1 MRTLTLPQARRIA
14 LAAQGFADPRPS
26 GRIDVRHFRRV
37 IGRINLL
44 QLDSVN
50 VAVRA
55 HYMPMF
61 SRLGAYDR
69 AALDAWI
76 NGPEMFEYLG
86 HVASVMPTADLPMLR
101 HRMSRNRKVYPRTQR
116 VLKDH
121 PEYIEQVLDEV
132 AEHGPL
138 TVSDLSDAGSRTGPW
153 WGHGRGKVA
162 LDWLYVTGQLTIRGR
177 TPTFVSIYD
186 LPERIFARQLL
197 GQEMS
202 RDEAYRNMLL
212 RAARAHGVGTLADLT
227 DYYRITHARSHLEG
241 LVAAGEL
248 EEVAVE
254 GWTQPAYL
262 HPSATLPRRIRA
274 RALLAPFDPVVW
286 FRDRTERLFGFHYR
300 IEIYVPEP
308 QRQYGYYVYP
318 FLLDDRLVARVDLKA
333 DRKAGVLR
341 ALGAFLEAG
350 QDAARVAPELAAE
363 LQSMARWLG
372 LPEVHVSNK
381 GNLSGA
387 LRKAVGRAAAT

>member
-1 MRTLTLPQARRIA
+1 MRTLTLLQARRIA
-14 LAAQGFADPRPS
+14 LAAQGFSQPRPA

-37 IGRINLL
+37 IRQINLL

-69 AALDAWI
+69 AALDDWV
-76 NGPEMFEYLG
+76 NGPELFEYLG
-86 HVASVMPTADLPMLR
+86 HVASVMPTDDLPMLR
-101 HRMSRNRKVYPRTQR
+101 HRMQDRKAYARTQQ

-132 AEHGPL
+132 AAHGPL
-138 TVSDLSDAGSRTGPW
+138 TVSDLSDGGSRTGPW

-162 LDWLYVTGQLTIRGR
+162 LDWLYATGRLTIRGR
-177 TPTFVSIYD
+177 TRNFVSIYD
-186 LPERIFARQLL
+186 LPERVFSPELL
-197 GQEMS
+197 AQEMS
-202 RDEAYRNMLL
+202 TDEAYREMLL
-212 RAARAHGVGTLADLT
+212 RAARAHGVGTLADLA
-227 DYYRITHARSHLEG
+227 DYYRISHARRHLQQ
-241 LVAAGEL
+241 LVDTGQL

-254 GWTQPAYL
+254 GWQQPAFL
-262 HPSATLPRRIRA
+262 HPGATRPRRIQA

-300 IEIYVPEP
+300 IEIYVPEQ
-308 QRQYGYYVYP
+308 QRRYGYYVYP
-318 FLLDDRLVARVDLKA
+318 FLLDDELVARVDLKA
-333 DRKAGVLR
+333 DRRAGVLR
-341 ALGAFLEAG
+341 ALGSFLEAG
-350 QDAARVAPELAAE
+350 QDRERVAPELAVELELMAE
-363 LQSMARWLG
+363 WLG
-372 LPEVHVSNK
+372 LQDVHVSSK

-387 LRKAVGRAAAT
+387 LRRAF